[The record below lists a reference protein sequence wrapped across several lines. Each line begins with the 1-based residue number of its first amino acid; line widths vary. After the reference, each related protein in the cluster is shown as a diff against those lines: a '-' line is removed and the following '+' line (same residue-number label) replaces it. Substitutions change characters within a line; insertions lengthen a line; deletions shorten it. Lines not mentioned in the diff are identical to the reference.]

1 MPLTTPAK
9 SRRLFAI
16 CALRSAVLE
25 LAPLAEA
32 GSPSPRPSPPCSPLP
47 SDGRGVRGEGE
58 GRAGRGWG
66 AAAPRT
72 EFGLSGL
79 VSAVVELALLAGA
92 GSPSPR
98 PSPPCSPLPSDGRG
112 VRGEGEGRAGRGWA
126 AATPLAGF
134 GLSGLVPAVASLS
147 RPIGGRG

>member
-16 CALRSAVLE
+16 CDLRSAVVE
-25 LAPLAEA
+25 LAPLAEAGSPSPRPSPPGRGWGAAAPRTEFGLSGLVSAVVELALLAEA

-58 GRAGRGWG
+58 GRAGRGW
-66 AAAPRT
+66 AAAM
-72 EFGLSGL
+72 
-79 VSAVVELALLAGA
+79 
-92 GSPSPR
+92 
-98 PSPPCSPLPSDGRG
+98 
-112 VRGEGEGRAGRGWA
+112 
-126 AATPLAGF
+126 PLAGF

-147 RPIGGRG
+147 RPIGGRGP